1 MKLLWAHVKAQT
13 LELLREPF
21 ALFPSLLLPGM
32 LFLFFGVTGAGDR
45 TTANLRM
52 TAFTIFAVQGIT
64 FNQFGV
70 GIAIE
75 RESPWEVFRRTLP
88 LAPQVLFAAR
98 VLVVLVFALVV
109 VGVMVAVSL
118 LLTPAGLAPG
128 AWLRWGLALLL
139 GSVPLALLG
148 ITLGY
153 WARPRAAAP
162 LANLL
167 YVALAYAGSLWSAP
181 QSLPAL
187 VARISPYLPTRRYAE
202 VAWTAVLGRP
212 WRLEDWLWLLGY
224 AVAFGSL
231 AVWGYRRDEGQRYH

>member
-1 MKLLWAHVKAQT
+1 MLRLAQLVGPTGEVTGVDSDAAMAAEANRKAQAKGQAA
-13 LELLREPF
+13 ELAACVRHEHGD
-21 ALFPSLLLPGM
+21 ALALLFSSDG
-32 LFLFFGVTGAGDR
+32 FDAAR
-45 TTANLRM
+45 S
-52 TAFTIFAVQGIT
+52 
-64 FNQFGV
+64 
-70 GIAIE
+70 E

-98 VLVVLVFALVV
+98 VLVALVFALVV
-109 VGVMVAVSL
+109 VGVMVAVAL
-118 LLTPAGLAPG
+118 LVTPAGLTLG

-167 YVALAYAGSLWSAP
+167 YVALAYAGSLWTSP
-181 QSLPAL
+181 QSLPA
-187 VARISPYLPTRRYAE
+187 VVGRISPYLPTLCYAE

-212 WRLEDWLWLLGY
+212 WWLEDWLWLLGY

-231 AVWGYRRDEGQRYH
+231 AVWGYRRDEGQCYY